1 MDYVALIA
9 FIFLPMGLSVL
20 LFLFY
25 KKERAEKSGLTKTFF
40 VIQFF
45 LMGLLLYLT
54 YIKVIQSDSLNFT
67 VSYWP
72 PSIGIALKIDFI
84 NLVFLWMTHVGFWYI
99 LLYSWPT
106 KHNDIHYWLLLMFLQ
121 SSLNA
126 LFVINDVFSMFL
138 LIELTTIICAILILY
153 KKDGPALRA
162 GLYYLLFNTVAITFF
177 LLGIIML
184 YLQCGSLN
192 LDVLSAQLG
201 QVHPS
206 PYLKISYSF
215 IIAALSLKCGFVPV
229 FSWLPIAHASA
240 PTPISALLSGLI
252 VKIGIFAFIKFNFI
266 LTSMH
271 AQQFML
277 VMALLTAI
285 IGVLLALFQ
294 SNIKRILAY
303 HTVSQIGLIAIMLAS
318 PSPEAYYGGVFHLVN
333 HFLFKSLLF
342 LVVGFLLEVI
352 KDYNVKHYRALFRL
366 SPLMAAALLLSLLSI
381 TGAPL
386 TAGSISKSLLM
397 KASYPFPIT
406 GLLYLINLGTFLS
419 FFKYFRTFFGQTQKR
434 LVVSPSTRLAVEGLS
449 LLLILFYPL
458 EILYLKYFTTVDYA
472 FSLFYLGKEFLVYGV
487 YFVIALLFYH
497 YVPFENSKIQ
507 HNIARWNLNFPHA
520 NFVFMIYLCCI
531 FSIFLFF

>member
-1 MDYVALIA
+1 MVYVALIA

-25 KKERAEKSGLTKTFF
+25 KKERAEKSGLTKAFF
-40 VIQFF
+40 IIQFF

-54 YIKVIQSDSLNFT
+54 YIKAVQSDSLNFT

-121 SSLNA
+121 SSLNG
-126 LFVINDVFSMFL
+126 LFVINDIFSMFL

-184 YLQCGSLN
+184 YLQCGTLN
-192 LDVLSAQLG
+192 LDVLAAQLG
-201 QVHPS
+201 QAQPS

-215 IIAALSLKCGFVPV
+215 VIAALSIKCGFVPV
-229 FSWLPIAHASA
+229 FSWLPIAHAAA

-252 VKIGIFAFIKFNFI
+252 VKIGIFAFLKVDFI
-266 LTSMH
+266 LWTSTNM
-271 AQQFML
+271 QSL
-277 VMALLTAI
+277 ILIIALTTAI
-285 IGVLLALFQ
+285 LGVILALFQ

-352 KDYNVKHYRALFRL
+352 KDYNVKHYRALFSL
-366 SPLMAAALLLSLLSI
+366 SPLMATALLIGILSI
-381 TGAPL
+381 SGAPL
-386 TAGSISKSLLM
+386 TTGSISKALLM
-397 KASYPFPIT
+397 KGSYPFPIT

-434 LVVSPSTRLAVEGLS
+434 LVVSTCTRLAVEGLS

-458 EILYLKYFTTVDYA
+458 EILYLKYFTRVDYA

-487 YFVIALLFYH
+487 YFVIALLFYR
-497 YVPFENSKIQ
+497 YVPFEKSKFQ
-507 HNIARWNLNFPHA
+507 HYISKVNLSFPQINFA
-520 NFVFMIYLCCI
+520 FMLYLCFI
-531 FSIFLFF
+531 ISFLII